1 MNPSLTYPLDVV
13 GEKGASSWL
22 TALPIQEHGFAL
34 HKGALRDAICL
45 RYVWTPPRLPTHCVC
60 VSAVSIEHTLNCKC
74 GGFPSLEHNEV
85 RDITADLLTE
95 TCPNVLNP
103 HSNHCR
109 VNHCHIVL
117 QLPMIM
123 FVLILLSPVL
133 VLSPKDI
140 CGRSCL
146 QSLLLHLC

>member
-1 MNPSLTYPLDVV
+1 MADCTTHSGTRLCPSQGCIQGCYLSEIWLD
-13 GEKGASSWL
+13 SS
-22 TALPIQEHGFAL
+22 
-34 HKGALRDAICL
+34 
-45 RYVWTPPRLPTHCVC
+45 THCVC
-60 VSAVSIEHTLNCKC
+60 VSAVSVEHALICKC
-74 GGFPSLEHNEV
+74 GGFPSLRHNEV